1 MNYRSNQALAGRID
15 LAARSAS
22 GPYSRRVGGAET
34 KRPAPVRVG
43 FIGAGSVLWAYLQ
56 MIDRLAPR
64 GVAVAGP
71 IGARRRE
78 IWDRILT
85 LRPGAELVATAEEV
99 VGSDVD
105 VVVILTSASS
115 HAELARLAL
124 EHGKHV
130 LVEKPFA
137 GSPTE
142 GAELAEL
149 ARARDRHLVAAPF
162 VHLAPTFRALW
173 TEITDGAIGQVHTA
187 RGLYGVPP
195 PDWNTWMYQE
205 GPLSDLGI
213 YNLKSLTT
221 LLGPVAEVMAA
232 ETATGSSGA
241 GTVPDVIHLTAR
253 HEAGA
258 LSSVVAGW
266 EIHAYRRPGLELYGT
281 EGTANLVGDD
291 WDPLG
296 YQIFRTEER
305 SWRQIGSL
313 DPTWLW
319 TDGLRDLVVA
329 VREGRAPLANI
340 EQDLHLLDVLEEA
353 RRSASERV
361 AVPVTSRFQPL
372 DLRLEPAESAS
383 GHIHDHTR
391 SPDEQR

>member
-1 MNYRSNQALAGRID
+1 MNYRSNRALAGRIS

-22 GPYSRRVGGAET
+22 GPYSRRVGGAEA

-43 FIGAGSVLWAYLQ
+43 FIGAGSALWAYLQ

-64 GVAVAGP
+64 GIAVAGP

-78 IWDRILT
+78 IWDRVLA
-85 LRPGAELVATAEEV
+85 LRPGAELAATAEEV

-115 HAELARLAL
+115 HAEIARMTL

-173 TEITDGAIGQVHTA
+173 SAITDGAIGSVHTA
-187 RGLYGVPP
+187 RGLYGAPR
-195 PDWNTWMYQE
+195 PDWNTWMYEE
-205 GPLSDLGI
+205 GPLADLGI

-221 LLGPVAEVMAA
+221 LLGPVAEVVAA
-232 ETATGSSGA
+232 ETATGSSDA
-241 GTVPDVIHLTAR
+241 GRVPDVTHLIAR
-253 HEAGA
+253 HETGA

-291 WDPLG
+291 WDPRG
-296 YQIFRTEER
+296 YQIFRAEER
-305 SWRQIGSL
+305 SWREIDSL

-329 VREGRAPLANI
+329 IREGRAPVANI
-340 EQDLHLLDVLEEA
+340 EQDIHLLEVLEAA
-353 RRSASERV
+353 RRSASQRA
-361 AVPVTSRFQPL
+361 AVPVMSRFEPI
-372 DLRLEPAESAS
+372 DLRLESEGSS